1 MPGTNV
7 IVSASQITIGTKMS
21 ASKMIITTGT
31 TVIVIGNMV
40 AHPLRCFGRGDQQV
54 WRRNE
59 SDRVRVRLAGNVRRW

>member
-31 TVIVIGNMV
+31 TVIVIGALTAPLLSPPEALV
-40 AHPLRCFGRGDQQV
+40 A
-54 WRRNE
+54 
-59 SDRVRVRLAGNVRRW
+59 A